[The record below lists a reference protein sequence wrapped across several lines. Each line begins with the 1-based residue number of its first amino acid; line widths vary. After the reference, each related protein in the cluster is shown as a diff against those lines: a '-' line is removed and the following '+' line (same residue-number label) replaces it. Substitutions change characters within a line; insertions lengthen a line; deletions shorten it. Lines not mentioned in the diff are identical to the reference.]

1 MKKILRLVSTVVLLI
16 MVCIST
22 AAQSATTPS
31 LFSFSLNP
39 GASFPLGSES
49 DFFSIGGC
57 ADLSMELRMPFLPFL
72 AVGLDLGYSYI
83 PLAAVTSL
91 SCIDACLKIGTHFD
105 LGEKLDL
112 RIFGSAG
119 PYYGFFN
126 EPVGT
131 SEVSLLF
138 AAEASL
144 SYELMPRLSLG
155 LGAAFRLFYQLTDDI
170 SVRTSL
176 SYSLPRAQTGS
187 PPSRVKPEKRPAA
200 STPTK
205 VATPADTSAGASGG
219 GIELA
224 KSEFVNVYPVFYK
237 YYSDHSFGTLVVRN
251 TGTTAIDDL
260 KVSFLVKQ
268 YMENPKLCATVKSL
282 GPGKE
287 EAIEIRA
294 LFKNAILEI
303 TEQTLVSSTITV
315 EYSAGGTP
323 RKQEIPVEIRIQD
336 RNAMTWDDDRKA
348 ASFVTSRDPT
358 VQKFTK
364 NVLSAVKGRAS
375 DAVDEKLLAAFGIH
389 EALRVYGMSYVI
401 DPTTPYQETSRN
413 RLTVDF
419 LQFPQQTLEY
429 KAGDCDDL
437 AILYCAMLESVGVET
452 AFITIPGH
460 IFTAFSLAASPDE
473 ARKTY
478 QRPEDL
484 IFLEGKAWV
493 PIEVTER
500 TGGFLKAWETG
511 AKEWRE
517 NSARNQAKL
526 FPTRASWALYEAV
539 GFSSAVVNLPMP
551 SDAKVADAYVAEVT
565 TFIDREIYPRVSA
578 LQAEVK
584 KAPGSPKPTNSLGVL
599 YARYGLYDRAE
610 REFKKLVSQDYV
622 PALINLGNLAFILNT
637 PRNSLEYF
645 QRAQRKAPD
654 DPHVLLGLARVHHEL
669 ENYGEAKLAY
679 DSLKRLDP
687 DLANRFSYL
696 GLRGEEAAR
705 AAQISQSKMTMIWE
719 DQP

>member
-1 MKKILRLVSTVVLLI
+1 M
-16 MVCIST
+16 
-22 AAQSATTPS
+22 
-31 LFSFSLNP
+31 
-39 GASFPLGSES
+39 
-49 DFFSIGGC
+49 
-57 ADLSMELRMPFLPFL
+57 
-72 AVGLDLGYSYI
+72 
-83 PLAAVTSL
+83 
-91 SCIDACLKIGTHFD
+91 
-105 LGEKLDL
+105 
-112 RIFGSAG
+112 
-119 PYYGFFN
+119 
-126 EPVGT
+126 
-131 SEVSLLF
+131 
-138 AAEASL
+138 
-144 SYELMPRLSLG
+144 
-155 LGAAFRLFYQLTDDI
+155 LTDDI
-170 SVRTSL
+170 SVRTCL
-176 SYSLPRAQTGS
+176 SYSFPRARGGAQ
-187 PPSRVKPEKRPAA
+187 PSKVEPEKRPAVSI
-200 STPTK
+200 STK
-205 VATPADTSAGASGG
+205 DETPANAPVGTSGG
-219 GIELA
+219 GIELV
-224 KSEFVNVYPVFYK
+224 KSEFVDVYPVFYK

-251 TGTTAIDDL
+251 AGTTQVDDL
-260 KVSFLVKQ
+260 KVSFLVNQ

-287 EAIEIRA
+287 EVIEIRA

-315 EYSAGGTP
+315 EYSEGGTP
-323 RKQEIPVEIRIQD
+323 RKQEIPVEIRIRD
-336 RNAMTWDDDRKA
+336 RNALTWDDDRKA

-364 NVLSAVKGRAS
+364 NVLSALKDRAS

-413 RLTVDF
+413 RLAVDF
-419 LQFPQQTLEY
+419 LQFPVQTLEY

-460 IFTAFSLAASPDE
+460 IFAAFSLAASPDE

-484 IFLEGKAWV
+484 IFFEGKAWV

-526 FPTRASWALYEAV
+526 YPTRASWALYEAV
-539 GFSSAVVNLPMP
+539 GFSSAVVSLPMP

-565 TFIDREIYPRVSA
+565 AFIDREIYPRVAA
-578 LQAEVK
+578 LQAEIK
-584 KAPGSPKPTNSLGVL
+584 KAPSSPKPTNTLGVL

-622 PALINLGNLAFILNT
+622 PALINLGNLAFIRTN
-637 PRNSLEYF
+637 PRDSLEYF
-645 QRAQRKAPD
+645 QKAQRKAPD
-654 DPHVLLGLARVHHEL
+654 DPHVLLGLARAHHEL
-669 ENYGEAKLAY
+669 ENYGEARLAY
-679 DSLKRLDP
+679 DSLKRFDP

-696 GLRGEEAAR
+696 DLRGEEAAR
-705 AAQISQSKMTMIWE
+705 AAQISQSKMTVIWE